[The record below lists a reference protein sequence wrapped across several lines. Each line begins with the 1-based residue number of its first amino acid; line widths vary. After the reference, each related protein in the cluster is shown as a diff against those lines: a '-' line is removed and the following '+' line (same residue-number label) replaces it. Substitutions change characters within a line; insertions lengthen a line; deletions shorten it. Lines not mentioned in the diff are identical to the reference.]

1 MTKLLGRLRIHH
13 GLLVMFVVLFSAVQT
28 QAEGIGMVTG
38 SKTGTYIR
46 FGRDIAKMAREKG
59 IDIIVKQSEGS
70 LENIRRMMSNE
81 NAGLGIVQ
89 SDVLGFLKTSSD
101 ANMRSISSRL
111 RLVFPFYN
119 EEVHLFARKDV
130 QQLSDLNG
138 KRVVVGTKG
147 SGNWLTANNIL
158 RLANIRPGQ
167 SLEMPP
173 STAVSAVLTGKADA
187 MFYVA
192 GKPVTVFTRIRGLLD
207 NPDYAPLVKQVHFL
221 ALDHPEVLNEYVT
234 SDISTNDYAWLDG
247 NVTTAAV
254 KAILV
259 SFDFSSKHNPYFRQ
273 RCGQLETLGKAIR
286 EQFGYLQNTGH
297 PKWKEVDLEQQVG
310 IWQRDTCSSPHAV
323 VIPQPVAAVQTAPT
337 PMRSDSDALMKA
349 IENILTSDAR

>member
-1 MTKLLGRLRIHH
+1 MSRIWARLRLQHILIIVFAM
-13 GLLVMFVVLFSAVQT
+13 GFGALQVQA
-28 QAEGIGMVTG
+28 QGKGIGMVTG

-46 FGRDIAKMAREKG
+46 FGRDIAKVAKNEG
-59 IDIIVKQSEGS
+59 VGIIVKKSEGS
-70 LENIRRMMSNE
+70 LSNIRRMMSKE

-101 ANMRSISSRL
+101 ANMRRISSRL
-111 RLVFPFYN
+111 RLIFPFYN
-119 EEVHLFARKDV
+119 EEVHLFARKDIKKI
-130 QQLSDLNG
+130 SDLNG

-158 RLANIRPGQ
+158 RLAGVNPGE

-192 GKPVTVFTRIRGLLD
+192 GKPVTVFTRIRGLLN

-221 ALDHPEVLNEYVT
+221 PLDDSSILNEYVA
-234 SDISTNDYAWLDG
+234 SDISSKDYSWLDG
-247 NVTTAAV
+247 GIQTAAV
-254 KAILV
+254 KAVLV
-259 SFDFSSKHNPYFRQ
+259 SFDFSSKRNAYFRK
-273 RCGQLETLGKAIR
+273 RCGELKTLGAAIR
-286 EQFGYLQNTGH
+286 GQFDHLKSTGH
-297 PKWKEVDLEQQVG
+297 PKWKEVNLEQQVG
-310 IWQRDTCSSPHAV
+310 IWQRDTCSSPN
-323 VIPQPVAAVQTAPT
+323 AVQPSATVAKAKPEMKK
-337 PMRSDSDALMKA
+337 PNADVLMKA

>member
-1 MTKLLGRLRIHH
+1 MARISARLHIQHLLI
-13 GLLVMFVVLFSAVQT
+13 VVFAVFFGVVQA

-46 FGRDIAKMAREKG
+46 FGRDIAKVSRDKG
-59 IDIIVKQSEGS
+59 VDIIVKKSEGS
-70 LENIRRMMSNE
+70 LANIRRMMSKE

-101 ANMRSISSRL
+101 ANMRRISSRL

-119 EEVHLFARKDV
+119 EEVHLFARKSV
-130 QQLSDLNG
+130 QRLSDLNG

-158 RLANIRPGQ
+158 RLAGVTPGE
-167 SLEMPP
+167 SMEMPP

-192 GKPVTVFTRIRGLLD
+192 GKPVTVFTRIRGLLK

-221 ALDHPEVLNEYVT
+221 PLDEPAIRNEYVT
-234 SDISTNDYAWLDG
+234 SDISSYDYSWLDG
-247 NVTTAAV
+247 DVQTAAV
-254 KAILV
+254 KATLV
-259 SFDFSSKHNPYFRQ
+259 TFDFSSKRNAYYRQ
-273 RCGQLETLGKAIR
+273 RCGQLRTLGEAIR
-286 EQFGYLQNTGH
+286 DQFDHLKSTGH
-297 PKWKEVDLEQQVG
+297 PKWKEVNLEQQIG
-310 IWQRDTCSSPHAV
+310 IWQRDTCSSPNAV
-323 VIPQPVAAVQTAPT
+323 SQPVVAAKPAAKAPNA
-337 PMRSDSDALMKA
+337 DVLMKA
-349 IENILTSDAR
+349 IENILTSDSR

>member
-1 MTKLLGRLRIHH
+1 MARNLGRLRMGHVLIVIVAVCV
-13 GLLVMFVVLFSAVQT
+13 GVVQA

-46 FGRDIAKMAREKG
+46 FGRDIAKVARDKG
-59 IDIIVKQSEGS
+59 VDIIVKKSEGS
-70 LENIRRMMSNE
+70 LANIRRMMSKE

-101 ANMRSISSRL
+101 ANMRRISSRL

-119 EEVHLFARKDV
+119 EEVHLFARKEI

-158 RLANIRPGQ
+158 RLANIRPGKN
-167 SLEMPP
+167 LEMPP

-192 GKPVTVFTRIRGLLD
+192 GKPVTVFTRIRGLLN
-207 NPDYAPLVKQVHFL
+207 NPDYAPLVKQVHFIS
-221 ALDHPEVLNEYVT
+221 LDDPTILNEYVA
-234 SDISTNDYAWLDG
+234 SDIATTDYSWLDG
-247 NVTTAAV
+247 DVKTAAV
-254 KAILV
+254 KAVLV
-259 SFDFSSKHNPYFRQ
+259 SFDFSSKRNSYFRQ
-273 RCGQLETLGKAIR
+273 RCKQLKTLGAAIR
-286 EQFGYLQNTGH
+286 DQFDHLQTTGH

-310 IWQRDTCSSPHAV
+310 IWKRDTCSSPDAANMQ
-323 VIPQPVAAVQTAPT
+323 QPVAAAKPAPKS
-337 PMRSDSDALMKA
+337 RDADVLMKA
-349 IENILTSDAR
+349 IENILTTDSR